1 MAPRPPLQSWSSPSP
16 NSPKLGCHPPPQP
29 KHTTMAPCNGT
40 TPTPPKLAVT
50 PPTIAPC
57 NATTSTPPKLVVT
70 LPPNHRTLQW
80 HPAIAPSNGTT
91 STQPRLV
98 VTFPPTIA
106 HYNGTL
112 RRHPA
117 MAPRPLHPAMSPCN
131 GTTST
136 QPQHTTMAPCNGT
149 QQWHHVHSTIAHYN
163 GTQQWHH
170 VHSTIAHYNGTLQW
184 HPAMAPCNG
193 TTSTAPCNGILVPRP
208 MRKSGSSPSP
218 PIGSKNPYS
227 YRYMGNNSFHSILG
241 RSKSTTLL
249 EDRPC
254 LTSIC
259 QAHLSKIHAVYSDK
273 IGSFPLPPNMGNT
286 NQETLKTHENNTLMP
301 ISVQNG
307 PNRWKQRYLVKWC
320 VEVCWTVRCASWGPV
335 CPVPRDGFFAKALV
349 GNISWSSSPFRC
361 RQTCGERGNGPPWSI
376 RWMPSNQKPGDFMR
390 VARRYCAKC
399 NIYLVGGWAN
409 PCEKYAQVKLD
420 HLSRK
425 GWKFQKYLKPPP
437 SY

>member
-1 MAPRPPLQSWSSPSP
+1 MAPRPLLQSWSSPSP
-16 NSPKLGCHPPPQP
+16 NQSTLQWHHVHSANGTTSTPPKLVVTRQGKP

-40 TPTPPKLAVT
+40 TSTPPKLAVT

-57 NATTSTPPKLVVT
+57 NATTSTPSKLVVT
-70 LPPNHRTLQW
+70 LPPDHRTLQW

-91 STQPRLV
+91 STRLV

-117 MAPRPLHPAMSPCN
+117 MAPRPLHPAMAPCN
-131 GTTST
+131 GTTSI

-184 HPAMAPCNG
+184 HPAMAP
-193 TTSTAPCNGILVPRP
+193 RP
-208 MRKSGSSPSP
+208 LHPAMAFWCHVQCAKVVRRPP

-254 LTSIC
+254 LTSM
-259 QAHLSKIHAVYSDK
+259 SST
-273 IGSFPLPPNMGNT
+273 SFKNT
-286 NQETLKTHENNTLMP
+286 
-301 ISVQNG
+301 
-307 PNRWKQRYLVKWC
+307 C
-320 VEVCWTVRCASWGPV
+320 
-335 CPVPRDGFFAKALV
+335 
-349 GNISWSSSPFRC
+349 
-361 RQTCGERGNGPPWSI
+361 SI
-376 RWMPSNQKPGDFMR
+376 
-390 VARRYCAKC
+390 
-399 NIYLVGGWAN
+399 
-409 PCEKYAQVKLD
+409 
-420 HLSRK
+420 
-425 GWKFQKYLKPPP
+425 
-437 SY
+437 